1 MGTGNGKDGHK
12 GYHQP
17 RVKGKHTGHK
27 RLKEEM
33 ERKARLKAGTLRNYA
48 KLVKREGVD
57 SKRVHIGDQSGK
69 PSTDRYSRGKK
80 SHGSTSLDKAAR
92 AGEKIQ
98 ASKAEK
104 RAAIEAN
111 QNRIKESEKRRSEKR
126 RVALQKTK
134 KGQPVMK
141 NKIISLLEK
150 VQNSM

>member
-1 MGTGNGKDGHK
+1 MGTGNGKDK
-12 GYHQP
+12 NGYRLP

-33 ERKARLKAGTLRNYA
+33 ERKARMKAGTLRNYA
-48 KLVKREGVD
+48 KLVKREGVE
-57 SKRVHIGDQSGK
+57 SNRVHIGDK
-69 PSTDRYSRGKK
+69 STKAPRDNKFLKKK
-80 SHGSTSLDKAAR
+80 SHQSISLDKAVR

-111 QNRIKESEKRRSEKR
+111 QKRIKEREKRRSEKR
-126 RVALQKTK
+126 KLAMEKTK

-141 NKIISLLEK
+141 NKILSLLEK
-150 VQNSM
+150 VQNSL